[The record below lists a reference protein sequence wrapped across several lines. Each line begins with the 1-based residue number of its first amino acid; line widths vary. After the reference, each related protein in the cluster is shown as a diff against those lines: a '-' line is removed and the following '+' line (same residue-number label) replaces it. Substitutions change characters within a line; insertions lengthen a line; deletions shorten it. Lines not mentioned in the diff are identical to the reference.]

1 MTLFR
6 QGVLSVCTL
15 LLLAV
20 SGPALA
26 LQNFTGRVMKVEL
39 TYMPGRVQFTLDQG
53 NTACPA
59 GKVLIWQNSN
69 VENNKVVYAA
79 LVTALAGGHQIKFY
93 IDDDDQ
99 ACIGRYIYL
108 VPA

>member
-1 MTLFR
+1 MRLFR
-6 QGVLSVCTL
+6 QGAMGACAL
-15 LLLAV
+15 LLFAV
-20 SGPALA
+20 SGQALA

-59 GKVLIWQNSN
+59 GKTLIWQNSN

-79 LVTALAGGHQIKFY
+79 LVTALAGGHQMKFY
-93 IDDDDQ
+93 INDDDGTCMGQ
-99 ACIGRYIYL
+99 FIYL